1 MESAESMGIG
11 IEAECFFSETKTFFS
26 NLIKFLLILEARDV
40 VRFSNPRV
48 LAVMWWA

>member
-26 NLIKFLLILEARDV
+26 NLIKFLLILEGIQVFYKLENKA
-40 VRFSNPRV
+40 SPSKII
-48 LAVMWWA
+48 